1 MGKKLAWAVISAA
14 AVLAACGGGG
24 GYSGGSQPTSYS
36 GLFVD
41 AATGGVGYTCGSS
54 TGVTDQKGTFQYDAG
69 STCTFKIGGVALGS
83 AAGAAVITP
92 VTLVPGATNETN
104 PVVINITRF
113 LLSLDSGGNTN
124 SMITIAPSVASAL
137 ASSTLDFTNATAF
150 DAQAQAL
157 VSLAYP
163 GRTLVA
169 ASVAQA
175 HMGATLLGLLA
186 GSYSCTYTGSSD
198 SGTANVTIA
207 NDAITGTGM
216 SSKSGS
222 TQFTLS
228 GTVTTSGNATLTS
241 GGTSTGATFTGS
253 FTNDGNGSGT
263 WMGGMNSG
271 TWACHRP

>member
-24 GYSGGSQPTSYS
+24 GYGGGNSQPTSYS

-41 AATGGVGYTCGSS
+41 AAAGGVGYACGSS
-54 TGVTDQKGTFQYDAG
+54 SGVTDQKGTFQYDAG

-113 LLSLDSGGNTN
+113 LLSLDSGGNTD
-124 SMITIAPSVASAL
+124 SMITIAPSVATAL
-137 ASSTLDFTNATAF
+137 ASSTLDFTNATTF

-157 VSLAYP
+157 VSMAYP

-186 GSYSCTYTGSSD
+186 GSYSCTYTGTSD
-198 SGTANVTIA
+198 SGMVTVTIA
-207 NDAITGTGM
+207 NGAITGTGM

-222 TQFTLS
+222 TQ
-228 GTVTTSGNATLTS
+228 
-241 GGTSTGATFTGS
+241 
-253 FTNDGNGSGT
+253 
-263 WMGGMNSG
+263 
-271 TWACHRP
+271 